1 MPMILARP
9 LCAFALAALMAEAG
23 LAQTAGAPAVTA
35 PSTVQAEPGPGDAGA
50 YLAARVAAAESDYR
64 AAGAW
69 YSRALAGDETNPGLL
84 DGALISA
91 MALGS
96 FDVAVPL
103 AQRLLDLGA
112 QSQPA
117 ALALLTDK
125 AQRGEFDAILAD
137 AAAGASVNEL
147 VDGLVLAWSQLGAG
161 KMSEA
166 LEGFD
171 TLAATEGLEAFGL
184 YHKALALASVGDFEG
199 ADAILSGE
207 AGGRLRMM
215 RRGTV
220 AHVQILSQLE
230 RGDEA
235 VALLDSTFGTG
246 QDAGID
252 ALRARLVAGETLAYD
267 VTRNAT
273 DGMAEV
279 FFTLATAISG
289 EADDAYTLL
298 YTRAATHLRPDH
310 AEALLMSASLL
321 GLQKQYQLASETFA
335 RIPTDDPMFFVAE
348 IGRADALYADGKT
361 EAALEVLQNL
371 TRSHGDLMQV
381 HLALGDALRRAERF
395 AEAVPAYDAA
405 IARIPEPQG
414 QHWPL
419 FYSRGMSQERLGNW
433 PEAEADMRRA
443 LELDPD
449 QPQVLNYLGYSFV
462 DRGENLDE
470 ALKMIERAVAA
481 RPDSGYIIDSLAW
494 AYFRLGR
501 YADAVE
507 PMEKAS
513 LLEPVD
519 PVVTDHLGDVYWAV
533 GRRLEAQFQ
542 WRRALSFD
550 PAEKDAT
557 RIRRKLEAGLDAVLQ
572 AEGAEP
578 ISLTVTEGKNG
589 N

>member
-1 MPMILARP
+1 MPMILLRP
-9 LCAFALAALMAEAG
+9 ICALA
-23 LAQTAGAPAVTA
+23 LATLVGQGASAQSVPDV
-35 PSTVQAEPGPGDAGA
+35 SGA

-64 AAGAW
+64 AASDW
-69 YSRALAGDETNPGLL
+69 FTRALAQDEKNQALL

-91 MALGS
+91 MALGN
-96 FDVAVPL
+96 FDAAVPL
-103 AQRLLDLGA
+103 AQRLRALGA

-117 ALALLTDK
+117 ALAIVADK
-125 AQRGEFDAILAD
+125 AKRGAFEEILAD

-171 TLAATEGLEAFGL
+171 KLAATQGLEAFGL

-207 AGGRLRMM
+207 AGGKLRMM

-230 RGDEA
+230 RRDEA
-235 VALLDSTFGTG
+235 VALLDTTFGTG

-252 ALRARLVAGETLAYD
+252 QMRARLLAGETLPYD
-267 VTRNAT
+267 VARNAT

-279 FFTLATAISG
+279 FFTLATALSG

-298 YTRAATHLRPDH
+298 YTRAASLLRPDH
-310 AEALLMSASLL
+310 TEALLMSASLL
-321 GLQKQYQLASETFA
+321 GLQEQYQLASETYA
-335 RIPTDDPMFFVAE
+335 QIPTSDPMFFVAE

-361 EAALEVLQNL
+361 EASLEVLQGL
-371 TRSHGDLMQV
+371 TRSHPELMQV
-381 HLALGDALRRAERF
+381 HLALGDALRRAEKF
-395 AEAVPAYDAA
+395 DQAVVAYDAA
-405 IARIPEPQG
+405 IARIPKVEG

-419 FYSRGMSQERLGNW
+419 FYSRGMSQERLGHW

-462 DRGENLDE
+462 DKGENLDE

-501 YADAVE
+501 YDDAVE

-550 PAEKDAT
+550 PTEKDAT
-557 RIRRKLEAGLDAVLQ
+557 RIRRKLEVGLDAVLV
-572 AEGAEP
+572 AEGAKP
-578 ISLTVTEGKNG
+578 ISIATTEGDNG

>member
-9 LCAFALAALMAEAG
+9 LCAFALAALMGQGA
-23 LAQTAGAPAVTA
+23 LAQ
-35 PSTVQAEPGPGDAGA
+35 EPGVSGA

-64 AAGAW
+64 AASDW
-69 YSRALAGDETNPGLL
+69 YTRALAGDEANASLL
-84 DGALISA
+84 EGGLISA
-91 MALGS
+91 MALGN
-96 FDVAVPL
+96 FDAAVPL
-103 AQRLLDLGA
+103 AERLLAVGVK
-112 QSQPA
+112 SQPA
-117 ALALLTDK
+117 ALAVLADK

-147 VDGLVLAWSQLGAG
+147 VDGLVLSWAQLGAG

-171 TLAATEGLEAFGL
+171 KLAATQGVEAFGL

-207 AGGRLRMM
+207 AGGTLRMM

-230 RGDEA
+230 RRDEA
-235 VALLDSTFGTG
+235 IALLDTTFGVG

-279 FFTLATAISG
+279 FFTLATALSG
-289 EADDAYTLL
+289 EADGAYTLL
-298 YTRAATHLRPDH
+298 YTRAASHLRPDH
-310 AEALLMSASLL
+310 TEALLMSASLL
-321 GLQKQYQLASETFA
+321 GLQTQYQLASETYA
-335 RIPTDDPMFFVAE
+335 RIPTTDPMFFVAE

-361 EAALEVLQNL
+361 EASLEVLQGL
-371 TRSHGDLMQV
+371 TRSHPELMQV
-381 HLALGDALRRAERF
+381 HLALGDALRRAEKF
-395 AEAVPAYDAA
+395 DQAVTAYDAA
-405 IARIPEPQG
+405 IARIPEIEG

-419 FYSRGMSQERLGNW
+419 FYSRGMSHERLGHW

-462 DRGENLDE
+462 DKGENLEE
-470 ALKMIERAVAA
+470 ALQMIERAVAA

-533 GRRLEAQFQ
+533 GRTLEARFQ

-550 PAEKDAT
+550 PEEKDAT
-557 RIRRKLEAGLDAVLQ
+557 RIRRKLEEGLDAVLVS
-572 AEGAEP
+572 EGAEP
-578 ISLTVTEGKNG
+578 ISVAATEGDDAN
-589 N
+589 